1 MKYVPVV
8 VIGWVVDST
17 DGTVGFDEGV
27 LSLYNVAIASFP
39 LALLVT
45 GVAVGDSVV
54 ELVAGV
60 GLQRIQRVW
69 KSPAKKQQLVY
80 EFDDIFYTSIC
91 FNIS

>member
-8 VIGWVVDST
+8 VIGRVVDGT

-27 LSLYNVAIASFP
+27 LSLHDVTIASFP

-60 GLQRIQRVW
+60 GLQRKQR
-69 KSPAKKQQLVY
+69 
-80 EFDDIFYTSIC
+80 I
-91 FNIS
+91 